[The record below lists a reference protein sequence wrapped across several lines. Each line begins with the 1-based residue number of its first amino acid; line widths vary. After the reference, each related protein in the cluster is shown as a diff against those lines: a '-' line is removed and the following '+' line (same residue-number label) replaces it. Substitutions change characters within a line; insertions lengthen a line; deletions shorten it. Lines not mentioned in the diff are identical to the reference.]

1 MHRRPPATPDLPEQ
15 TVTDADALGEVLDH
29 IAAEPV
35 VGLDTEFVGEES
47 YRPEL
52 CLVQVSTPSRL
63 ILLDPYAC
71 GDLSPFWELL
81 TDPKRVTV
89 VHAGREEVRMC
100 KHAIGR
106 PPANVYDLQ
115 IACALVGMTYPIGYA
130 GLVQEV
136 LKARMNKG
144 ETLTDWR
151 RRPLTPNQ
159 VRYAFDDVR
168 YLLPLWANITGKL
181 KKLKRGPW
189 AVEEFRAFTARAV
202 RDDALVEKWRKLK
215 GVGALDRQELAIARE
230 VYGWR
235 DSFAARVNRPPRVLL
250 RDDII
255 VEIARGAC
263 ADSFDLQSMRGIP
276 RGETEV
282 IAAAIRRAVALPAS
296 ERPELQ
302 ARDYD
307 PPHVATLSGFLGLA
321 LADFCR
327 RERIAPTLAATMSDV
342 RQIVRRYQPDG
353 SDGVCALDR
362 GWRAA
367 AVRPYLESILNGSMV
382 LRVVDPGGLN
392 PVAVVPWASADGR
405 DDQA

>member
-189 AVEEFRAFTARAV
+189 A
-202 RDDALVEKWRKLK
+202 D
-215 GVGALDRQELAIARE
+215 
-230 VYGWR
+230 
-235 DSFAARVNRPPRVLL
+235 
-250 RDDII
+250 
-255 VEIARGAC
+255 
-263 ADSFDLQSMRGIP
+263 
-276 RGETEV
+276 
-282 IAAAIRRAVALPAS
+282 
-296 ERPELQ
+296 
-302 ARDYD
+302 
-307 PPHVATLSGFLGLA
+307 
-321 LADFCR
+321 
-327 RERIAPTLAATMSDV
+327 
-342 RQIVRRYQPDG
+342 
-353 SDGVCALDR
+353 
-362 GWRAA
+362 
-367 AVRPYLESILNGSMV
+367 
-382 LRVVDPGGLN
+382 
-392 PVAVVPWASADGR
+392 
-405 DDQA
+405 